1 MGPITHRPMLNCETN
16 SKCCRCD
23 HTAETVGGDQTN
35 LFTRSLKR
43 RGQARRS
50 VQCEVQSSPTR
61 GQPLHSGPPDA
72 AVSGELGQT
81 RDRGV
86 PGQSASVE
94 LISAIAVLRLH
105 LQSQVVRPVSQISF
119 GRRAQ
124 TDTTDRR
131 CADVM
136 KRETPRLRH
145 GTVRRSVGPAT
156 RVVVPRPLRSST
168 HPARTLQSRV
178 RGVLQAVVRRAQVGF
193 LAAIG
198 RILCCKAVLATVAR
212 NELDSSL
219 RPGPQRARVMLL
231 ASAEVQ
237 RKNSSHDGNSCF

>member
-1 MGPITHRPMLNCETN
+1 MGPITHRPMLNCEMN

-94 LISAIAVLRLH
+94 LISAIAIRRLH
-105 LQSQVVRPVSQISF
+105 LQRQVVRPVSQISF

-131 CADVM
+131 CTDVM

-145 GTVRRSVGPAT
+145 GTVAVSVLRQELLFPGVCSA
-156 RVVVPRPLRSST
+156 VLIQLAHSNLESVACFRPLYDAPKSDSLQQSAAFSAAKLCSQLSRATNST
-168 HPARTLQSRV
+168 PR
-178 RGVLQAVVRRAQVGF
+178 
-193 LAAIG
+193 
-198 RILCCKAVLATVAR
+198 
-212 NELDSSL
+212 
-219 RPGPQRARVMLL
+219 
-231 ASAEVQ
+231 
-237 RKNSSHDGNSCF
+237 

>member
-16 SKCCRCD
+16 SKYCRCD
-23 HTAETVGGDQTN
+23 HTAETVGDDETN
-35 LFTRSLKR
+35 LFYSFAETKRSSETE
-43 RGQARRS
+43 RS
-50 VQCEVQSSPTR
+50 VRSPVVTVAWTTSALR
-61 GQPLHSGPPDA
+61 TSRCCCFWPVLARD
-72 AVSGELGQT
+72 LGQT

-94 LISAIAVLRLH
+94 LISAIAILRLH
-105 LQSQVVRPVSQISF
+105 LQSQVVRPVTQISF

-156 RVVVPRPLRSST
+156 RVVVPWRLLSST

-178 RGVLQAVVRRAQVGF
+178 RGVLQAVVRRAKSDSLQQSATFSAVK
-193 LAAIG
+193 
-198 RILCCKAVLATVAR
+198 LCSQHSRA

-219 RPGPQRARVMLL
+219 RPRAAKSTSDAAGISGGTKEKL
-231 ASAEVQ
+231 EP
-237 RKNSSHDGNSCF
+237 